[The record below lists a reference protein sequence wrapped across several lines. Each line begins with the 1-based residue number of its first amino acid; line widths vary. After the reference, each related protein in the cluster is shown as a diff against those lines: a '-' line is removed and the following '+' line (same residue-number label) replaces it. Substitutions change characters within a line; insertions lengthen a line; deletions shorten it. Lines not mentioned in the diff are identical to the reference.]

1 MPDPKQLF
9 TKWIHRKG
17 ARGDPASNLPST
29 NDPAIAPE
37 KSPNAVESVTD
48 NLSLALSL
56 AEQVV
61 AIAQV
66 APFIAPAAALLSQI
80 LKSYKEVKAANEKR
94 DNLYQLVSNLTGD
107 ICATILRME
116 ATNHSDLIGRLKF
129 IKDYGN
135 QGKLSRVA
143 GRNQL
148 GDKME
153 KLNKELDS
161 FGARFRNNRLVDLTI
176 NQSANAQ
183 TLEKI
188 HDMVV
193 QEKLEKW
200 LRSPPDMTQ
209 KHHDTEKLRKDG
221 TGGWFLK
228 GHEFIE
234 WEDNAGVLRIE
245 GPSGAGKSVLSSA
258 VIGKI
263 VASKKLFK
271 AMKIARPP
279 PAVAFFYCDFR
290 SEETRSVEIALRR
303 IILQL
308 SAQSPYP
315 YRVLNEHYGPTLPS
329 YKDLVEILQQLFREL
344 SRTYII
350 LDALDE
356 CDDDEFGQLVDL
368 VSKLRAWTETPLHLF
383 FTSQHRQIFTDGFKG
398 IPCIALEY
406 DTTQE
411 DIRFFIGSEIQT
423 NLKLRIWRRQEDHIK
438 DRIARKS
445 NGMFRLAACLLIELS
460 RCKWEDQLDEKL
472 ENLPGTLFETYDHFL
487 NTILPE
493 DLDYVVATLRWI
505 MFSAEIITLEQLAE
519 AVAFD
524 FSDPEQYTYKPERRE
539 HNTQAISDW
548 LEGLTVTRTSSWGI
562 PQLQL
567 AHASV
572 QDYLLSKHFTAKFD
586 YDLSESHSHTFISRT
601 CISFFLYFG
610 DHPQEHAAL
619 QNSSLVEYAGI
630 RWCYHLLCSHDRSL
644 LFNAAM
650 RLLEDGSEQ
659 YRALDLYVN
668 GGAVSPLHFCCEQGY
683 IEGIQ
688 GLLERGTDVNL
699 PDGEYGSVL
708 GAMSYRGKLEIIRLL
723 LERGAN
729 VNLQGGRYGSV
740 LGAAFFGNKVG
751 VVRLLLESGADVN
764 LPGGVFGSVLGMAS
778 YHGELEIIRFL
789 LERGANVNLRGGRY
803 GSALGAASFGGKME
817 IVRFLLKRGA
827 DVNLPGGEYGSALGV
842 ASYHGKR
849 EIICFLLE
857 RGADVNLRGGK
868 YGSAL
873 GAAAASWAIN
883 TDIVRFL
890 LNSGADINI
899 QSDTGSCVLEA
910 VSGSDW
916 PRTRMVRL
924 LLESGADVKTQG
936 SRALQAAHK
945 AGHTEIV
952 ALLQEK
958 GAMLELDAENTD
970 SESTDSENTDSENI
984 LDSE

>member
-9 TKWIHRKG
+9 SIWIHRKG
-17 ARGDPASNLPST
+17 ARGDPASNLPSM
-29 NDPAIAPE
+29 NDPVMAPE
-37 KSPNAVESVTD
+37 KSANAMESVTD

-56 AEQVV
+56 AEQAV

-66 APFIAPAAALLSQI
+66 APFIAPAAALLSEI

-94 DNLYQLVSNLTGD
+94 DNLFELVSNLTGD

-116 ATNHSDLIGRLKF
+116 ATNHSDLIGRLKVDLEKYAALIKEASQF
-129 IKDYGN
+129 IKDYDN
-135 QGKLSRVA
+135 QGKLSRFA

-148 GDKME
+148 GNKMDE
-153 KLNKELDS
+153 LNKELDS
-161 FGARFRNNRLVDLTI
+161 FGARFRNNRLVDLAI
-176 NQSANAQ
+176 NQSTNAQ
-183 TLEKI
+183 MLEKI
-188 HDMVV
+188 HDMVI

-209 KHHDTEKLRKDG
+209 KHHDMEELRKDG
-221 TGGWFLK
+221 TGDWFLE
-228 GHEFIE
+228 GLEFIK

-263 VASKKLFK
+263 SASKKLFK
-271 AMKIARPP
+271 TMEIARPP
-279 PAVAFFYCDFR
+279 PTVAFFYYDFR
-290 SEETRSVEIALRR
+290 NKETKSVEIALRR

-315 YRVLNEHYGPTLPS
+315 YRVLNEHYGQTLPS
-329 YKDLVEILQQLFREL
+329 YKDLVEILQQLLREL

-356 CDDDEFGQLVDL
+356 CDDAEFGRLVDL

-383 FTSQHRQIFTDGFKG
+383 FTSQPRQIFTDGFKG
-398 IPCIALEY
+398 IPCIALKY
-406 DTTQE
+406 NTTQE

-423 NLKLRIWRRQEDHIK
+423 NPKLRIWRRQEDHIK

-472 ENLPGTLFETYDHFL
+472 ENLPGTLFEIYDRFL
-487 NTILPE
+487 NTILPG
-493 DLDYVVATLRWI
+493 DLVYVVATLRWL
-505 MFSAEIITLEQLAE
+505 MFSAEKTSTPLEKLAE

-524 FSDPEQYTYKPERRE
+524 FSDPEQYTYKPDRWE
-539 HNTQAISDW
+539 HNTQAISEW
-548 LEGLTVTRTSSWGI
+548 LEGLIVISTYRDK

-572 QDYLLSKHFTAKFD
+572 QDYLLSKHFTTKFS
-586 YDLSESHSHTFISRT
+586 YDLSESHSHTFISQT

-610 DHPQEHAAL
+610 DHPEKHAAL
-619 QNSSLVEYAGI
+619 WRSSLAQYAESN
-630 RWCYHLLCSHDRSL
+630 WCYHLLRSHDRSL
-644 LFNAAM
+644 LFSAAM

-659 YRALDLYVN
+659 YRAFYSVLGKFIHSTPVP
-668 GGAVSPLHFCCEQGY
+668 PLHLCCELGY

-699 PDGEYGSVL
+699 SDRDEYGSPLAV
-708 GAMSYRGKLEIIRLL
+708 
-723 LERGAN
+723 
-729 VNLQGGRYGSV
+729 
-740 LGAAFFGNKVG
+740 
-751 VVRLLLESGADVN
+751 
-764 LPGGVFGSVLGMAS
+764 AS
-778 YHGELEIIRFL
+778 YWGNIEAVRFL
-789 LERGANVNLRGGRY
+789 LERGAAINLPSGEY
-803 GSALGAASFGGKME
+803 GSALGAASFGGKLE
-817 IVRFLLKRGA
+817 IARFLLERGA
-827 DVNLPGGEYGSALGV
+827 NVNLPGGEYGSALGAASWAGELEIV
-842 ASYHGKR
+842 RFLLKRGANVNLLGGDYDSALGAASYNDKM
-849 EIICFLLE
+849 EIVRFLLE
-857 RGADVNLRGGK
+857 SGADVKMRGGK
-868 YGSAL
+868 FGSAL
-873 GAAAASWAIN
+873 GAASGGGN
-883 TDIVRFL
+883 MEIVHFL
-890 LNSGADINI
+890 LDSGADTNI

-910 VSGSDW
+910 ACRSLGPSW
-916 PRTRMVRL
+916 ARTKIVCL

-945 AGHTEIV
+945 AGHMDIV

-958 GAMLELDAENTD
+958 GAMLELDAENT
-970 SESTDSENTDSENI
+970 E
-984 LDSE
+984 